1 MVPLLVPE
9 RIYSIAPHTHAV
21 LLFKVWG
28 MGMTQEDYKG
38 IFLDEEKQPN
48 FIERLKAKQLAA
60 INADNERPIDEIVTR
75 IVTLMT
81 GIAKFWSNCAGW
93 APDDAAD
100 MLAKSRL
107 DRLASMA
114 ETLRRWTDIPPEEIS
129 DGDLILAWT
138 NLGSLVEGTL
148 KLFLCVYLTDYKAD
162 DANTK
167 KTQAFHQKKQLLLD
181 PDGLRMDV
189 LISYFEQADILPED
203 ELELAKRIQM
213 KRNTIHVFKDLDIG
227 CGLDFHAAVK
237 DYRQMLLSINS
248 RLPYPDE
255 IYEPRDF

>member
-1 MVPLLVPE
+1 MV
-9 RIYSIAPHTHAV
+9 A
-21 LLFKVWG
+21 G
-28 MGMTQEDYKG
+28 G
-38 IFLDEEKQPN
+38 IWQSGRKTDLNVNQWMAATNSDSHQP
-48 FIERLKAKQLAA
+48 IG
-60 INADNERPIDEIVTR
+60 EIVTR
-75 IVTLMT
+75 IVTLLTRM
-81 GIAKFWSNCAGW
+81 AAFWSNCAGW
-93 APDDAAD
+93 APDDAAE
-100 MLAKSRL
+100 MLSKSRL

-114 ETLRRWTDIPPEEIS
+114 ETLRRWVEIPPEEIS

-148 KLFLCVYLTDYKAD
+148 KLFLCVYLRDFKAD

-167 KTQAFHQKKQLLLD
+167 KTQAYHKRDQLLLD
-181 PDGLRMDV
+181 PDGLYMHV
-189 LISYFEQADILPED
+189 LISYFEEAYLLPDD
-203 ELELAKRIQM
+203 ELELAKRIQI

-227 CGLDFHAAVK
+227 NALDFRAAVR